1 LDELEAFEPM
11 EGLAFEPMEGETL
24 CIVVVHACSA
34 PRRRA
39 TAVACVPTIESSLML
54 PTTGRCK

>member
-1 LDELEAFEPM
+1 LDELE
-11 EGLAFEPMEGETL
+11 AFEPMEGETL

-39 TAVACVPTIESSLML
+39 TAIACVPTIESSLML
-54 PTTGRCK
+54 PTTSRCK